1 MKYNYITIKLR
12 LLEIKKEEFN
22 RSNKL
27 FNDYQK
33 KQELINQLQQK
44 YSLIEG
50 EKCTF
55 FPIIN
60 NYFIKFNNPCIINN
74 KYAVTEYNNNILTK
88 KNSFSNYKNNTF
100 NISNK
105 TFDFKAKEKNRYNKS
120 KKIKRVKL
128 INYNNNSKKYIIV
141 PKKNNFINNNNFKFS
156 KTEANLYKANKR
168 EITLK
173 SLIKE
178 EKIKNK
184 KMSKKLSCNT
194 SNKNMNK
201 ILNSLFNSDKD
212 KRIKTESSFILT
224 RDESNILSDKSN
236 NNFKFQAESSSSY
249 DNINLLL
256 KRINDQKI
264 RQIKDYKNINESGNK
279 IVKIDIRSSKDK
291 IDNKIMHKIDSFNNN
306 NKKLPI
312 SKEINKSKKIFP
324 YKKINIIKIHPQ
336 LKKINLNEVLKNLK
350 NSKKN
355 IIIKNGL
362 ISNYNRT
369 QINNE
374 ETTQTSDKEIF
385 KNISFEIK
393 KEKILNNNKEIK
405 NEFIMNE
412 SNKKDEGNIS
422 IQSLSD
428 SKVLEIAN
436 TYLDER
442 IDKFQISDILIHKKK
457 QNQNSAYLK

>member
-60 NYFIKFNNPCIINN
+60 NYIIKFNNPCIINN

-173 SLIKE
+173 LLIKE

-184 KMSKKLSCNT
+184 T
-194 SNKNMNK
+194 
-201 ILNSLFNSDKD
+201 
-212 KRIKTESSFILT
+212 
-224 RDESNILSDKSN
+224 N

-264 RQIKDYKNINESGNK
+264 RQIKDYKSIDESGNK

-306 NKKLPI
+306 NKKLSI
-312 SKEINKSKKIFP
+312 SKEISKSKKIFP

>member
-44 YSLIEG
+44 YSLIES

-60 NYFIKFNNPCIINN
+60 NYIIKFNNPCIINN

>member
-27 FNDYQK
+27 FNDYQR

-60 NYFIKFNNPCIINN
+60 NYIIKFNNPCIINN

-105 TFDFKAKEKNRYNKS
+105 TFDFKEKKKNRYNKC

-264 RQIKDYKNINESGNK
+264 RQIKDYKSIEESGN
-279 IVKIDIRSSKDK
+279 

-312 SKEINKSKKIFP
+312 SKEISKSKKIFP

-355 IIIKNGL
+355 IIIKSGL

-374 ETTQTSDKEIF
+374 ETTQTSGKEIF

-393 KEKILNNNKEIK
+393 KEKILKNNKEIK

-436 TYLDER
+436 TFIDER
-442 IDKFQISDILIHKKK
+442 IDKIQISDILTHKKK
-457 QNQNSAYLK
+457 QNQNSTFQK

>member
-22 RSNKL
+22 GSNKL
-27 FNDYQK
+27 FNDYQR

-60 NYFIKFNNPCIINN
+60 NYIIKFNNPCIINN

-173 SLIKE
+173 SLIQE

-355 IIIKNGL
+355 IIIKSGL

-374 ETTQTSDKEIF
+374 ETTQTSGKEIF

-393 KEKILNNNKEIK
+393 KEKILKNNKEIK

-436 TYLDER
+436 TFIDER
-442 IDKFQISDILIHKKK
+442 IDKIQISDILTHKKK
-457 QNQNSAYLK
+457 QNQNSTFQK